1 MPRPD
6 MRAERIPQILDA
18 ALLVFARS
26 GFDQTRMEDIAEQA
40 GLSKATIYLYF
51 SSKDELILA
60 LLKRFFDQ
68 SFEALTALQTAEGPV
83 AVRLLEWTRQR
94 MAEMQA
100 QAAFLSIGFEF
111 HALAAR
117 QETSRQLVRQSYAQY
132 RRGIAALIQQGV
144 EQGELQAINVEE
156 LAVAIISIYEGLTV
170 LWMLEPGTVDVVGVA
185 EQAVRALLVCY
196 GRDN

>member
-1 MPRPD
+1 